1 MEIKKVAVLGSG
13 VMGAQI
19 AAHIA
24 NAKIPVYMFDM
35 NQELSE
41 KGKQASLKIRP
52 HAFFEPKNA
61 DLITPM
67 NYDDHLSKIEECD
80 WVIEV
85 IAERFI
91 SLVIFASGNKLV
103 WNSMFCI
110 RSLRMSIK
118 VFTLANSIIISTLP
132 RSSILPDSRS
142 KVWTSPT

>member
-1 MEIKKVAVLGSG
+1 
-13 VMGAQI
+13 MGAQI

-85 IAERFI
+85 IAERLDWKKSLYSKIESLKIDNLIITSNTSGLSASELIEDASDEFKKPKLFI
-91 SLVIFASGNKLV
+91 PI
-103 WNSMFCI
+103 
-110 RSLRMSIK
+110 
-118 VFTLANSIIISTLP
+118 
-132 RSSILPDSRS
+132 
-142 KVWTSPT
+142 

>member
-1 MEIKKVAVLGSG
+1 MKINKVAVLGSG

-61 DLITPM
+61 DLIIPM
-67 NYDDHLSKIEECD
+67 NYDNHLSKIEECD

-85 IAERFI
+85 ISERIDWKQDLYKKITPFI
-91 SLVIFASGNKLV
+91 NDNAVVTSNTSGLALADLTSKSYL
-103 WNSMFCI
+103 
-110 RSLRMSIK
+110 RSLLILFKMSEKYKSFIFK
-118 VFTLANSIIISTLP
+118 KI
-132 RSSILPDSRS
+132 
-142 KVWTSPT
+142 

>member
-24 NAKIPVYMFDM
+24 NAKVPVYMFDI

-41 KGKQASLKIRP
+41 KGKHASLKIKP

-61 DLITPM
+61 ELITPM
-67 NYDDHLSKIEECD
+67 NYEEHLTKIEECD

-85 IAERFI
+85 IAERLDWKKDLYKKIESLEIDNLIITSNTSGLSASDLVDGMSDSFKKRFFI
-91 SLVIFASGNKLV
+91 PVAS
-103 WNSMFCI
+103 
-110 RSLRMSIK
+110 
-118 VFTLANSIIISTLP
+118 
-132 RSSILPDSRS
+132 
-142 KVWTSPT
+142 